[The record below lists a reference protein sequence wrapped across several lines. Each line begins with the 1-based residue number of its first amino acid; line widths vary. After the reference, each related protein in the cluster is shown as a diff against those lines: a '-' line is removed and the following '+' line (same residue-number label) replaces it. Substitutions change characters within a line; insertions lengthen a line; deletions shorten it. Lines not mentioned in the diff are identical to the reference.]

1 MITEALKTAKAFKR
15 GMQVFIMHDDDAHPG
30 SLNSRG
36 LMVDVRKVDSSGFDL
51 WVMNGR
57 TEGRYD
63 FESGE
68 VKCAN
73 RKQTTLKG
81 GCFEVLSVSRD
92 EYDYWRMENSLRDNP
107 DSVIIENDIGLTDQ
121 SEMVRLEAGIRTTVL
136 RNLQRWTN
144 PIYRDG
150 TDRALEN
157 LTGFVRNGVKIDWNT
172 PSRINL
178 APIAGNAY
186 RADFDWVSTEEK
198 PKGIGNTR
206 IDAIIDLYQDAM
218 SKLGWSAAHVEELRK
233 IKVDDCDPKIQKEHL
248 RFMEFV
254 AELMNPDHLDA
265 DTSRTDNES
274 LGGDIPEESGPTP

>member
-1 MITEALKTAKAFKR
+1 MITRRLKTAKAFKR

-36 LMVDVRKVDSSGFDL
+36 LMVDIRKVGSSGFDL

-68 VKCAN
+68 VKCMN
-73 RKQTTLKG
+73 RKQTTPKG

-107 DSVIIENDIGLTDQ
+107 ESVIIENDIGLTDQ

-136 RNLQRWTN
+136 RNLQKWTN

-150 TDRALEN
+150 TDRVLEN
-157 LTGFVRNGVKIDWNT
+157 LTGLIRNGVKINWNI
-172 PSRINL
+172 PSRIIL
-178 APIAGNAY
+178 TPIAGNAY
-186 RADFDWVSTEEK
+186 RADFDWVSEEEK
-198 PKGIGNTR
+198 PRGVGNTR
-206 IDAIIDLYQDAM
+206 IDAMINLFQEAM
-218 SKLGWSAAHVEELRK
+218 SKLDWSAAHIEELRK
-233 IKVDDCDPKIQKEHL
+233 IKVTDCAPELQKEHL

-254 AELMNPDHLDA
+254 AELVDSDHLNA
-265 DTSRTDNES
+265 NTSRTDNEF
-274 LGGDIPEESGPTP
+274 LGRDIQGESGPTP